1 MKKTVKIVKK
11 VIPLCTMK
19 HFFVTLLVFSF
30 WLCGAAQAVDTIALF
45 DPNDMFVVE
54 EDVAEQQR
62 LAACQMVAGEWQYD
76 KPYVHAD
83 GASVMGKLGKPI
95 AKSKIKKGLDKAYKK
110 LKINKRWSS
119 MTLTE
124 DGEWKMKVLGLSFGG
139 SYAYDPEQQQLTL
152 RWHGI
157 PLKSHTHRDG
167 KKLYV
172 AFDMD
177 RLLVVLSFIS
187 GMSSSETLKSLSFL
201 SQNFRNVTVGF
212 EMKRK

>member
-1 MKKTVKIVKK
+1 MR
-11 VIPLCTMK
+11 
-19 HFFVTLLVFSF
+19 HFFVLLILLLGGS
-30 WLCGAAQAVDTIALF
+30 CYAQEVDTLALF
-45 DPNDMFVVE
+45 DPNDVFVVE
-54 EDVAEQQR
+54 EDVAQQQL
-62 LAACQMVAGEWQYD
+62 LAACQVVAGEWQYS

-110 LKINKRWSS
+110 LKINKRWNS
-119 MTLTE
+119 MTLTG
-124 DGEWKMKVLGLSFGG
+124 DGQWTMRVLGLSFGG
-139 SYAYDPEQQQLTL
+139 SYAYDLEQEQLTL

-157 PLKSHTHRDG
+157 PLKSYTHRDG
-167 KKLYV
+167 KKLYI

-201 SQNFRNVTVGF
+201 SQNFRNVMVGF
-212 EMKRK
+212 EMKELK

>member
-1 MKKTVKIVKK
+1 MRHFL
-11 VIPLCTMK
+11 VIL
-19 HFFVTLLVFSF
+19 VLLLGGS
-30 WLCGAAQAVDTIALF
+30 CYAQEVDTLAWV
-45 DPNDMFVVE
+45 DPNDVFVVE
-54 EDVAEQQR
+54 EDVAQQQL
-62 LAACQMVAGEWQYD
+62 LAACQVVAGEWQYS

-95 AKSKIKKGLDKAYKK
+95 AKSKIKKALDNAYKK

-119 MTLTE
+119 MTLTG
-124 DGEWKMKVLGLSFGG
+124 DGQWTMRVLGLSFGG
-139 SYAYDPEQQQLTL
+139 SYAYDAAQEQLTL

-167 KKLYV
+167 KKLYI

-201 SQNFRNVTVGF
+201 SQNFRNVMVGF
-212 EMKRK
+212 EMKAVAK